1 MRSIQGFCCDSGLRR
16 LVPLIFGLPSLSEFG
31 TDIAFYE
38 GETDKCPSFAVN
50 AANRFNRVK
59 CMDTVDTGETN
70 QKRAKGYKGIGM
82 EGPVAR
88 WYTKNTAKTLGGFQ
102 QRAHEIARHLP
113 EGSRVLEVAP
123 GPGYLAIEL
132 AKLGR
137 YQISGLDIS
146 RTFVEIAREKARA
159 AAVDV
164 DFQQGDVAHMP
175 YENDTFDFI
184 VCRAAFKNFSNP
196 AGGLNEMYRVLK
208 SGGTALI
215 IDLRRDAPKKTIDQY
230 IDTIGL
236 NWWDTFITK
245 WTVELML
252 KRRAYL
258 TNEITGLVSQT
269 PFEHLAIEETA
280 MGMEIRL
287 RK

>member
-1 MRSIQGFCCDSGLRR
+1 
-16 LVPLIFGLPSLSEFG
+16 
-31 TDIAFYE
+31 
-38 GETDKCPSFAVN
+38 
-50 AANRFNRVK
+50 
-59 CMDTVDTGETN
+59 MDTVDTGETN

-88 WYTKNTAKTLGGFQ
+88 WYTKNTAKTLGEFQ

-159 AAVDV
+159 TAVDV

-208 SGGTALI
+208 NGGTALI

-258 TNEITGLVSQT
+258 TNEITDLVSQT

>member
-1 MRSIQGFCCDSGLRR
+1 
-16 LVPLIFGLPSLSEFG
+16 
-31 TDIAFYE
+31 
-38 GETDKCPSFAVN
+38 
-50 AANRFNRVK
+50 
-59 CMDTVDTGETN
+59 MDTVDTSETN

-88 WYTKNTAKTLGGFQ
+88 WYTKNTAKTLGEFQ

-196 AGGLNEMYRVLK
+196 ARGLNEMYRVLK

-215 IDLRRDAPKKTIDQY
+215 IDLRRDAPKETIDQY

-236 NWWDTFITK
+236 NWWDSFITK

-252 KRRAYL
+252 KRRAYVK
-258 TNEITGLVSQT
+258 NEITDLVSQT

>member
-1 MRSIQGFCCDSGLRR
+1 
-16 LVPLIFGLPSLSEFG
+16 
-31 TDIAFYE
+31 
-38 GETDKCPSFAVN
+38 
-50 AANRFNRVK
+50 
-59 CMDTVDTGETN
+59 MDTVDTSQAN
-70 QKRAKGYKGIGM
+70 QKRSKGYKGIGM

-88 WYTKNTAKTLGGFQ
+88 WYAKNTAKALGEFQ
-102 QRAHEIARHLP
+102 QCAHEIARQLP
-113 EGSRVLEVAP
+113 EGSRVLEIAP

-146 RTFVEIAREKARA
+146 RTFVGIAREKARA
-159 AAVDV
+159 AAVEV
-164 DFQQGDVAHMP
+164 DFQQGDVAHVP
-175 YENDTFDFI
+175 HESDLFDFI
-184 VCRAAFKNFSNP
+184 VCRAAFKNFSSP
-196 AGGLNEMYRVLK
+196 ARALNEMYRVLK
-208 SGGTALI
+208 CGGTALI
-215 IDLRRDAPKKTIDQY
+215 IDLRRDAPKETIDQY

-236 NWWDTFITK
+236 NWWDSFLTK
-245 WTVELML
+245 WTFELML

-258 TNEITGLVSQT
+258 KNEITDLVSQT

>member
-1 MRSIQGFCCDSGLRR
+1 
-16 LVPLIFGLPSLSEFG
+16 
-31 TDIAFYE
+31 
-38 GETDKCPSFAVN
+38 
-50 AANRFNRVK
+50 
-59 CMDTVDTGETN
+59 MDTVDTSQTN
-70 QKRAKGYKGIGM
+70 QKRSKGYKGIGM

-88 WYTKNTAKTLGGFQ
+88 WYAKNTAKALGEFQ
-102 QRAHEIARHLP
+102 QCAHEIARQLP
-113 EGSRVLEVAP
+113 EGSRILEIAP

-146 RTFVEIAREKARA
+146 RTFVGIAREKARA
-159 AAVDV
+159 AAVEV
-164 DFQQGDVAHMP
+164 DFQQGDVAHVP
-175 YENDTFDFI
+175 YESDLFDFI

-196 AGGLNEMYRVLK
+196 ARALNEMYRVLK
-208 SGGTALI
+208 CGGTALI
-215 IDLRRDAPKKTIDQY
+215 IDLRRDAPKETIDQY
-230 IDTIGL
+230 IDMIGL
-236 NWWDTFITK
+236 NWWDSFLTK
-245 WTVELML
+245 WTFELML

-258 TNEITGLVSQT
+258 KNEITDLVSQT

>member
-1 MRSIQGFCCDSGLRR
+1 MDS
-16 LVPLIFGLPSLSEFG
+16 
-31 TDIAFYE
+31 
-38 GETDKCPSFAVN
+38 
-50 AANRFNRVK
+50 
-59 CMDTVDTGETN
+59 VDTSQTN
-70 QKRAKGYKGIGM
+70 QKRSKGYKGIGM

-88 WYTKNTAKTLGGFQ
+88 WYAKNTAKALGEFQ
-102 QRAHEIARHLP
+102 QCAHEIARQLP
-113 EGSRVLEVAP
+113 EGSRVLEIAP

-146 RTFVEIAREKARA
+146 RTFVGIAREKARA
-159 AAVDV
+159 AAVEV
-164 DFQQGDVAHMP
+164 DFQQGDVAHVP
-175 YENDTFDFI
+175 YESDLFDFI

-196 AGGLNEMYRVLK
+196 ARALNEMYRVLK
-208 SGGTALI
+208 CGGTALI
-215 IDLRRDAPKKTIDQY
+215 IDLRRDAPKETIDQY

-236 NWWDTFITK
+236 NWWDSVLTK
-245 WTVELML
+245 WTFELML

-258 TNEITGLVSQT
+258 QNEITDLVSQT

>member
-1 MRSIQGFCCDSGLRR
+1 
-16 LVPLIFGLPSLSEFG
+16 
-31 TDIAFYE
+31 
-38 GETDKCPSFAVN
+38 
-50 AANRFNRVK
+50 
-59 CMDTVDTGETN
+59 MDTVDTSQTN
-70 QKRAKGYKGIGM
+70 LKRSKGYKGIGM

-88 WYTKNTAKTLGGFQ
+88 WYAKNTAKALGEFQ
-102 QRAHEIARHLP
+102 QCALEIARQLP
-113 EGSRVLEVAP
+113 EGSRVLEIAP

-146 RTFVEIAREKARA
+146 RTFVGIAREKARA
-159 AAVDV
+159 AAVEV
-164 DFQQGDVAHMP
+164 DFQQGDVAHVP
-175 YENDTFDFI
+175 YESDLFDFI

-196 AGGLNEMYRVLK
+196 ARALNEMYRVLK
-208 SGGTALI
+208 CGGTALI
-215 IDLRRDAPKKTIDQY
+215 IDLRRDAPKETIDQY
-230 IDTIGL
+230 VDTIGL
-236 NWWDTFITK
+236 NWWDSFLTK
-245 WTVELML
+245 WTFEFML

-258 TNEITGLVSQT
+258 KNEITDLVSQT

>member
-1 MRSIQGFCCDSGLRR
+1 
-16 LVPLIFGLPSLSEFG
+16 
-31 TDIAFYE
+31 
-38 GETDKCPSFAVN
+38 
-50 AANRFNRVK
+50 
-59 CMDTVDTGETN
+59 MDTVDTSETN

-88 WYTKNTAKTLGGFQ
+88 WYAKNTAKALGEFQ
-102 QRAHEIARHLP
+102 QCAHEIARHLP

-132 AKLGR
+132 AKVGQ

-258 TNEITGLVSQT
+258 TNEITDLVSQT

>member
-1 MRSIQGFCCDSGLRR
+1 
-16 LVPLIFGLPSLSEFG
+16 
-31 TDIAFYE
+31 
-38 GETDKCPSFAVN
+38 
-50 AANRFNRVK
+50 
-59 CMDTVDTGETN
+59 MDTVDTSQAN
-70 QKRAKGYKGIGM
+70 QKRSKGYKGIGM

-88 WYTKNTAKTLGGFQ
+88 WYAKNTAKALGEFQ
-102 QRAHEIARHLP
+102 QCAHEIARQLP
-113 EGSRVLEVAP
+113 EGGRVLEIAP

-146 RTFVEIAREKARA
+146 RTFVGIAREKARA
-159 AAVDV
+159 AAVEV
-164 DFQQGDVAHMP
+164 DFQQGDVAHVP
-175 YENDTFDFI
+175 YESDLFDFI
-184 VCRAAFKNFSNP
+184 VCRAAFKNFSSP
-196 AGGLNEMYRVLK
+196 ARALNEMYRVLK
-208 SGGTALI
+208 CGGTALI
-215 IDLRRDAPKKTIDQY
+215 IDLRRDAPKETIDQY

-236 NWWDTFITK
+236 NWWDSFLTK
-245 WTVELML
+245 WTFELML

-258 TNEITGLVSQT
+258 KNEITDLVSQT

>member
-1 MRSIQGFCCDSGLRR
+1 
-16 LVPLIFGLPSLSEFG
+16 
-31 TDIAFYE
+31 
-38 GETDKCPSFAVN
+38 
-50 AANRFNRVK
+50 
-59 CMDTVDTGETN
+59 MDTVDTGETN

-88 WYTKNTAKTLGGFQ
+88 WYTKNTAKTLGEFQ

-132 AKLGR
+132 AKVGQ

-159 AAVDV
+159 TAVDV

-196 AGGLNEMYRVLK
+196 AGGLKEMYRVLK

-258 TNEITGLVSQT
+258 TNEITDLVSQT

>member
-1 MRSIQGFCCDSGLRR
+1 
-16 LVPLIFGLPSLSEFG
+16 
-31 TDIAFYE
+31 
-38 GETDKCPSFAVN
+38 
-50 AANRFNRVK
+50 
-59 CMDTVDTGETN
+59 MDTVDTSQTN
-70 QKRAKGYKGIGM
+70 QKRSKGYKGIGM

-88 WYTKNTAKTLGGFQ
+88 WYAKNTGKALGEFQ
-102 QRAHEIARHLP
+102 QCAHEIARQLP
-113 EGSRVLEVAP
+113 EGSRVLEIAP

-146 RTFVEIAREKARA
+146 RTFVGIAREKARA
-159 AAVDV
+159 AAVEV
-164 DFQQGDVAHMP
+164 DFQQGDVAQVP
-175 YENDTFDFI
+175 YESDLFDFI

-196 AGGLNEMYRVLK
+196 ARALNEMYRVLK
-208 SGGTALI
+208 CGGTALI
-215 IDLRRDAPKKTIDQY
+215 IDLRRDAPKETIDQY
-230 IDTIGL
+230 VDTIGL
-236 NWWDTFITK
+236 NWWDSFLTK
-245 WTVELML
+245 WTFELML

-258 TNEITGLVSQT
+258 KNEITDLVSQT

>member
-1 MRSIQGFCCDSGLRR
+1 
-16 LVPLIFGLPSLSEFG
+16 
-31 TDIAFYE
+31 
-38 GETDKCPSFAVN
+38 
-50 AANRFNRVK
+50 
-59 CMDTVDTGETN
+59 MDTVDTSQAN
-70 QKRAKGYKGIGM
+70 QKRSKGYKGIGM

-88 WYTKNTAKTLGGFQ
+88 WYAKNTAKTLGEFQ
-102 QRAHEIARHLP
+102 QCAREIARHLP

-146 RTFVEIAREKARA
+146 RTFVGIAREKARA
-159 AAVDV
+159 AAVEV
-164 DFQQGDVAHMP
+164 DFQQGDVAHVP
-175 YENDTFDFI
+175 YESDLFDFI

-208 SGGTALI
+208 NGGTALI
-215 IDLRRDAPKKTIDQY
+215 IDLRRDAPKETIDQY

-258 TNEITGLVSQT
+258 KNEITDLVSQT

>member
-1 MRSIQGFCCDSGLRR
+1 
-16 LVPLIFGLPSLSEFG
+16 
-31 TDIAFYE
+31 
-38 GETDKCPSFAVN
+38 
-50 AANRFNRVK
+50 
-59 CMDTVDTGETN
+59 MDTVDTSETN
-70 QKRAKGYKGIGM
+70 QKRPKGYKGIGM
-82 EGPVAR
+82 NGPVAR
-88 WYTKNTAKTLGGFQ
+88 WYTKNTAKTLGEFQ
-102 QRAHEIARHLP
+102 QCAHEIARQLT

-164 DFQQGDVAHMP
+164 HFQQGDVAHMP
-175 YENDTFDFI
+175 YESDTCDFI
-184 VCRAAFKNFSNP
+184 VCRAAFKNFSDP
-196 AGGLNEMYRVLK
+196 TEALNEMYRVLK

-215 IDLRRDAPKKTIDQY
+215 IDLRRDAPKETIDQY

-258 TNEITGLVSQT
+258 KNEITDLVSQT

>member
-1 MRSIQGFCCDSGLRR
+1 MRAIQGFCCDSGLRR

-38 GETDKCPSFAVN
+38 GETDKCTSFAVN
-50 AANRFNRVK
+50 ATNRFNRVK
-59 CMDTVDTGETN
+59 AMNTVDTSQTN
-70 QKRAKGYKGIGM
+70 QKHSKGYKGIGM

-88 WYTKNTAKTLGGFQ
+88 WYTKNTAKTLGEFQ

-258 TNEITGLVSQT
+258 TNEITDLVSQT

>member
-1 MRSIQGFCCDSGLRR
+1 
-16 LVPLIFGLPSLSEFG
+16 
-31 TDIAFYE
+31 
-38 GETDKCPSFAVN
+38 
-50 AANRFNRVK
+50 
-59 CMDTVDTGETN
+59 MDTVDTSQAN
-70 QKRAKGYKGIGM
+70 QKRSKGYKGIGM

-88 WYTKNTAKTLGGFQ
+88 WYAKNTAKALGEFQ
-102 QRAHEIARHLP
+102 QCAHEIARQLP
-113 EGSRVLEVAP
+113 EGGRVLEIAP

-146 RTFVEIAREKARA
+146 RTFVGIAREKARA
-159 AAVDV
+159 AAVEV
-164 DFQQGDVAHMP
+164 DFQQGDVAHVP
-175 YENDTFDFI
+175 HESDLFDFI

-196 AGGLNEMYRVLK
+196 ARALNEMYRVLK
-208 SGGTALI
+208 CGGTALI
-215 IDLRRDAPKKTIDQY
+215 IDLRRDAPKETIDQY

-236 NWWDTFITK
+236 NWWDSFLTK
-245 WTVELML
+245 WTFELML

-258 TNEITGLVSQT
+258 KNEITDLVSQT

>member
-1 MRSIQGFCCDSGLRR
+1 
-16 LVPLIFGLPSLSEFG
+16 
-31 TDIAFYE
+31 
-38 GETDKCPSFAVN
+38 
-50 AANRFNRVK
+50 
-59 CMDTVDTGETN
+59 MDTVDTGETN

-88 WYTKNTAKTLGGFQ
+88 WYTKNTAKTLGEFQ

-159 AAVDV
+159 TAVDV

-196 AGGLNEMYRVLK
+196 ARGLKEMYRVLK
-208 SGGTALI
+208 NGGTALI

-258 TNEITGLVSQT
+258 TNEITDLVSQT

>member
-1 MRSIQGFCCDSGLRR
+1 
-16 LVPLIFGLPSLSEFG
+16 
-31 TDIAFYE
+31 
-38 GETDKCPSFAVN
+38 
-50 AANRFNRVK
+50 
-59 CMDTVDTGETN
+59 MDTVDTSETN
-70 QKRAKGYKGIGM
+70 HKRSKGYKGIGM

-88 WYTKNTAKTLGGFQ
+88 WYAKNTAKTLGEFQ
-102 QRAHEIARHLP
+102 QCADEIARHLS

-132 AKLGR
+132 AKLR
-137 YQISGLDIS
+137 RCQISGLDIS
-146 RTFVEIAREKARA
+146 RTFVAIAREKARA

-175 YENDTFDFI
+175 YEGDTFDFI

-196 AGGLNEMYRVLK
+196 TKALNEMYRILK

-215 IDLRRDAPKKTIDQY
+215 IDLRRDAPQETIDQY

-236 NWWDTFITK
+236 NWWDSFVTK
-245 WTVELML
+245 WTFALML

-258 TNEITGLVSQT
+258 KNEITDLVSQT
-269 PFEHLAIEETA
+269 PFEHLAIDETA

>member
-1 MRSIQGFCCDSGLRR
+1 
-16 LVPLIFGLPSLSEFG
+16 
-31 TDIAFYE
+31 
-38 GETDKCPSFAVN
+38 
-50 AANRFNRVK
+50 
-59 CMDTVDTGETN
+59 MDTVDTSQTN
-70 QKRAKGYKGIGM
+70 QKHSKGYKGIGM

-88 WYTKNTAKTLGGFQ
+88 WYAKNTAKALGEFQ
-102 QRAHEIARHLP
+102 QCAHEIARQLP
-113 EGSRVLEVAP
+113 EGSRVLEIAP

-146 RTFVEIAREKARA
+146 RTFVGIAREKARA
-159 AAVDV
+159 AAVEV
-164 DFQQGDVAHMP
+164 DFQQGDVAHVP
-175 YENDTFDFI
+175 HESDLFDFI
-184 VCRAAFKNFSNP
+184 VCRAAFKNFSSP
-196 AGGLNEMYRVLK
+196 ARALNEMYRVLK
-208 SGGTALI
+208 CGGTALI
-215 IDLRRDAPKKTIDQY
+215 IDLRRDAPKETIDQY

-236 NWWDTFITK
+236 NWWDSFLTK
-245 WTVELML
+245 WTFELML

-258 TNEITGLVSQT
+258 QNEITDLVSQT

>member
-1 MRSIQGFCCDSGLRR
+1 MRAIQGFCCDSGLRR

-38 GETDKCPSFAVN
+38 GETDKCTSFAVN
-50 AANRFNRVK
+50 ATNRFNRVK
-59 CMDTVDTGETN
+59 AMNTVDTSQTN
-70 QKRAKGYKGIGM
+70 QKHSKGYKGIGM

-88 WYTKNTAKTLGGFQ
+88 WYTKNTAKTLGEFQ
-102 QRAHEIARHLP
+102 QCAHEIARHLP

-123 GPGYLAIEL
+123 GPGYLTIEL

-258 TNEITGLVSQT
+258 KNEITDLVSQT

>member
-1 MRSIQGFCCDSGLRR
+1 
-16 LVPLIFGLPSLSEFG
+16 
-31 TDIAFYE
+31 
-38 GETDKCPSFAVN
+38 
-50 AANRFNRVK
+50 
-59 CMDTVDTGETN
+59 MDAVDTNETS
-70 QKRAKGYKGIGM
+70 QKRSKGYKGIGM
-82 EGPVAR
+82 EGRVAR
-88 WYTKNTAKTLGGFQ
+88 WYAKNTAKALGEFQ
-102 QRAHEIARHLP
+102 ECAHAIARHLS

-123 GPGYLAIEL
+123 GPGYLAIAL
-132 AKLGR
+132 GKQGR

-159 AAVDV
+159 AAVEI

-175 YENDTFDFI
+175 YASDTFDFI

-196 AGGLNEMYRVLK
+196 ARALNEMFRVLK
-208 SGGTALI
+208 NGGTAWI
-215 IDLRRDAPKKTIDQY
+215 IDLRRDAPKETIDQY
-230 IDTIGL
+230 VDTIGL

-245 WTVELML
+245 WTFELML

-258 TNEITGLVSQT
+258 KNEITDLVSQT

>member
-1 MRSIQGFCCDSGLRR
+1 MDS
-16 LVPLIFGLPSLSEFG
+16 
-31 TDIAFYE
+31 
-38 GETDKCPSFAVN
+38 
-50 AANRFNRVK
+50 
-59 CMDTVDTGETN
+59 VDTSQTN
-70 QKRAKGYKGIGM
+70 RKRSKGYKGIGM

-88 WYTKNTAKTLGGFQ
+88 WYAKNTAKALGEFQ
-102 QRAHEIARHLP
+102 QCAHEIARQLP
-113 EGSRVLEVAP
+113 EGSRVLEIAP

-132 AKLGR
+132 AKLSR

-146 RTFVEIAREKARA
+146 RTFVGIAREKARA
-159 AAVDV
+159 AAVEV
-164 DFQQGDVAHMP
+164 DFQQGDVAHVP
-175 YENDTFDFI
+175 YESDLFDFI

-196 AGGLNEMYRVLK
+196 ARALNEMYRVLK
-208 SGGTALI
+208 CGGTALI
-215 IDLRRDAPKKTIDQY
+215 IDLRRDAPKETIDQY

-236 NWWDTFITK
+236 NWWDSFLTK
-245 WTVELML
+245 WTFELML

-258 TNEITGLVSQT
+258 KNEITDLVSQT